1 MRVLHVQKVKGL
13 GGSERHLLDLLPALA
28 REGHEVR
35 MCVATTGEANRF
47 VVELQSRGVD
57 TRAVPAG
64 PNVNPLLF
72 ARLLAE
78 VRHYR
83 PDLVHTHLIHADLH
97 GQPAAR
103 MWGVPAVS
111 SVHSAH
117 AFYRRQPVRL
127 VGTAAGR
134 LATRTIAISD
144 HVRRFA
150 VDVGLNRREAIRVVP
165 YGINAADWEV
175 SGDKRRRAR
184 EAFGLDKGDVAVAMA
199 ARLVPD
205 KGHHVLLDAFAKV
218 ASSAEQ
224 LRLLIAGD
232 GPLEGEIRTRAARLP
247 GDRIRVLGF
256 IHDVHALFAAS
267 DIVVFPTMPALGEG
281 FGLVAL
287 EAGASGLPVVAT
299 DVGALPEVVTHLQTG
314 IVIPPGDP
322 DALAEALT
330 ALLRDQPLRRRLG
343 QAAAERAKARFGLDA
358 MVASTLAVYEE
369 VLAILGN

>member
-1 MRVLHVQKVKGL
+1 VLHVQKVKGL

-35 MCVATTGEANRF
+35 MYIATTGEADRF
-47 VVELQSRGVD
+47 LVELQRRGVD

-64 PNVNPLLF
+64 PHVNPLLF
-72 ARLLAE
+72 ARLSAE
-78 VRHYR
+78 VRRYQ
-83 PDLVHTHLIHADLH
+83 PDLVHTHLLHADLH

-117 AFYRRQPVRL
+117 KFYRRQPVRL
-127 VGTAAGR
+127 VGTAACR
-134 LATRTIAISD
+134 LATRTITISE

-150 VDVGLNRREAIRVVP
+150 VDVGLNRPGAIRVVP
-165 YGINAADWEV
+165 YGVDAGDWEV
-175 SGDKRRRAR
+175 SGEQRGRAR
-184 EAFGLDKGDVAVAMA
+184 EALGLGEGDVAVAMA
-199 ARLVPD
+199 ARMVSD
-205 KGHHVLLDAFAKV
+205 KGHDVLLDAFDKAV
-218 ASSAEQ
+218 SSASQ

-232 GPLEGEIRTRAARLP
+232 GPLEGAIRARAARHP
-247 GDRIRVLGF
+247 ADRIRILGF
-256 IHDVHALFAAS
+256 VDDMHALFAAS
-267 DIVVFPTMPALGEG
+267 DIVVFPTMPALSEG

-322 DALAEALT
+322 DALAKALIS
-330 ALLRDQPLRRRLG
+330 LLRDPSLRRRLG
-343 QAAAERAKARFGLDA
+343 RAAAERAKARFGLDG
-358 MVASTLAVYEE
+358 MVARTLAVYDE
-369 VLAILGN
+369 VLAIRGN